1 MNTQILGEEDFASS
15 LAANGLVT
23 MKEIQVFP
31 ETASWTNAD
40 FLWHACTNTFETPRS
55 YLFLSGFTRLVLRLS
70 GDQLRVNHDNNA
82 HSHIVK
88 QV

>member
-1 MNTQILGEEDFASS
+1 MNTEIIGEDKFATSS
-15 LAANGLVT
+15 AANGLVT
-23 MKEIQVFP
+23 MKEMLVFP
-31 ETASWTNAD
+31 DTASWTSAN
-40 FLWHACTNTFETPRS
+40 FLWHACTNTFDTPRS

-70 GDQLRVNHDNNA
+70 GDQLKVNHDNNA